1 MVPNPLDKFQSHSI
15 HYVILA
21 ARSTEDLRE
30 FSDGS
35 ESELART
42 LQAIDSCTQL
52 GGQVKAKNGSNG
64 VFLMLDTRRFSQFTI
79 DNFELDTRIAG
90 FAVPGS
96 KSPNAVGLEMNFA
109 VQDSSGISFANF
121 LQYLMDKKLQ
131 VSFDGM
137 TLLVRIIFIGHTP
150 EGTTEVVQSI
160 GIPAIFSQIQVDL
173 NEARGVYQCKCIP
186 LIGMVSNSVT
196 NPKWT
201 QIGTASS
208 YFTGPGTN
216 TLGAAVQ
223 AFERALNKESF
234 RRYKEFNSIPE
245 ADARANGY
253 GRPVQYLITL
263 PKDWHDYKFT
273 GPSQGGAAE
282 INFKELLKSEE
293 ANRSKTASENKSTT
307 EAQKSAQQNSAA
319 PAKESFLAVNPNLTI
334 TEVLDVMFSHTLQV
348 QQLANFSGSRAEAKP
363 IKFYKHLIT
372 VTSSDKNFTVHVD
385 IVEFLVPNAN
395 LSEDSSKTSTGQDPS
410 YMQQVTDHK
419 TGAVKSLPKNY
430 LEYDY
435 IFSSKNLDV
444 LSLDLKIENLNL
456 LLMQG
461 TKIGQGNLWRHNDKG
476 QKQENG
482 ESVGVDTGSL
492 LGLKPKDPVRLR
504 TLTSEERSNFSNIA
518 GNLQNL
524 QKGPDTPQ
532 SVSQQYTK
540 NLSDFYNAGGQAKMT
555 IRGNPDLMGKVVLS
569 ELEQHVDVVT
579 LVSGSE
585 VISMAKADVRKAWR
599 DSLERNLGL
608 QKGLKVN
615 KGVVEV
621 LPGPRF
627 PTSPV
632 FVKVNVYGPNVD
644 FLSLDQI
651 EGGDFAKELLT
662 DNFYFL
668 GSVKNKIE
676 GSKFTQEFDLLQ
688 FSIYGHAD
696 LKAKTEVK
704 KV

>member
-1 MVPNPLDKFQSHSI
+1 MVPNPLDKFRSHSI

-42 LQAIDSCTQL
+42 LQAIDNCKQL
-52 GGQVKAKNGSNG
+52 GGSVRSKGGSDS
-64 VFLMLDTRRFSQFTI
+64 VFLLVDTRRFSQFSI
-79 DNFELDTRIAG
+79 DNFELDTKIAG

-96 KSPNAVGLEMNFA
+96 KSPNAVGLEMNFT
-109 VQDSSGISFANF
+109 VHDSSGISFANF

-137 TLLVRIIFIGHTP
+137 TLLVRVVFIGHTDT
-150 EGTTEVVQSI
+150 GTTEVVQSF
-160 GIPAIFSQIQVDL
+160 GIPAIFNTIQVDL
-173 NEARGVYQCKCIP
+173 NEVQGIYQCKCFP
-186 LIGMVSNSVT
+186 LIGMVSNSNY

-201 QIGTASS
+201 QIGTAST
-208 YFTGPGTN
+208 YFTGPGVN

-223 AFERALNKESF
+223 AFEHTLNKESF
-234 RRYKEFNSIPE
+234 RRYKEFNSIPDT
-245 ADARANGY
+245 DARANGY

-263 PKDWHDYKFT
+263 PKDWYDYKFT
-273 GPSQGGAAE
+273 GPSQGGASE
-282 INFKELLKSEE
+282 INFKELLKTEE
-293 ANRSKTASENKSTT
+293 TNRAMSAA
-307 EAQKSAQQNSAA
+307 EAQKKAQQNSSA
-319 PAKESFLAVNPNLTI
+319 PAKESFLAVDPNLTI

-348 QQLANFSGSRAEAKP
+348 QQLANFTGSKNSSNS

-385 IVEFLVPNAN
+385 VVEFLVPNVKLN
-395 LSEDSSKTSTGQDPS
+395 ETNTSVGQDAS
-410 YMQQVTDHK
+410 YMRQERDPV
-419 TGAVKSLPKNY
+419 TGAVKSLPKNF
-430 LEYDY
+430 LEYEY

-476 QKQENG
+476 QKQEDG
-482 ESVGVDTGSL
+482 DSAGVDTGSL

-504 TLTSEERSNFSNIA
+504 TLTPEERSNFSNIA
-518 GNLQNL
+518 GNLQSL
-524 QKGPDTPQ
+524 QKGLDSPQ
-532 SVSQQYTK
+532 AVSQQYTK
-540 NLSDFYNAGGQAKMT
+540 NLSNFYNAGGQAKMV
-555 IRGNPDLMGKVVLS
+555 IRGNPNLMGKIVLS
-569 ELEQHVDVVT
+569 ELEKHVDVVT
-579 LVSGSE
+579 LVAGSE
-585 VISMAKADVRKAWR
+585 IVSDAKVDVRKAWR
-599 DSLERNLGL
+599 DNLERNLGL
-608 QKGLKVN
+608 QQGLKN
-615 KGVVEV
+615 NQGTIEV

-644 FLSLDQI
+644 FLSLDPM
-651 EGGDFAKELLT
+651 EGGDFSKQLLT

-668 GSVKNKIE
+668 GAVKNKIE

-688 FSIYGHAD
+688 FSIYGPTD
-696 LKAKTEVK
+696 LSTKTEVK
-704 KV
+704 SV